1 MIIILIFCVVII
13 GIFLSFAGTNYK
25 EKYEEERHIRF
36 EISDSLTK
44 KEKENRQ
51 LSIQN
56 QYLSEKLLKQ
66 ANKIEKIGDIELY
79 AKTEKEKIEE
89 KKQKADFLLN
99 QAIKM
104 YDEKCHD
111 IRVKEKEILEQ
122 AKVDLIEYKRIVAL
136 AQSSVNTIEGMF
148 DKYLIPDV
156 SFFDMLAQKYSFD
169 ESGEQL
175 RLAREKTKLII
186 ENKLA
191 VKSMKNDNSTLFFV
205 ESLFLDYFNTK
216 VDLILKDAKLVN
228 YNILKQKII
237 DAYNIVNHLANAL
250 ESKITEVYLDARLDE
265 LSWIF
270 RVNELIQRKR
280 DEQRALRE
288 EERDRLKAK
297 KEAEKALIKTQKEI
311 NTLKEE
317 IERLTNEI
325 KNISDPKERES
336 IRKKIRK
343 NEEKLKERE
352 GFKTRVKSV
361 AEFGRQGF
369 VYIISNK
376 GSFGENIFKIG
387 MTRRLDPEIRI
398 NELFTSSIPF
408 PFDIHA
414 VIETSDAPLLEKKLH
429 NAFVLNRVNKVNHY
443 KEFFNVSCLEIKKV
457 VEDMGLKVQWTIE
470 ALSQQYQE
478 SMKIDKMINEN
489 YEYQKQYIAEW
500 ERKIIEVTDI
510 EEEIDEI

>member
-1 MIIILIFCVVII
+1 MIIILIFCVLVIVC
-13 GIFLSFAGTNYK
+13 FLSFGKTDYK
-25 EKYEEERHIRF
+25 KMYEE
-36 EISDSLTK
+36 

-51 LSIQN
+51 LSGQIQH
-56 QYLSEKLLKQ
+56 LSNKLLKQ

-89 KKQKADFLLN
+89 KNKKADFLLN

-191 VKSMKNDNSTLFFV
+191 VKSMKNDDSTLFFV

-237 DAYNIVNHLANAL
+237 DAYNIVNHLANVF

-265 LSWIF
+265 LNWIF
-270 RVNELIQRKR
+270 RVNELIQRKK
-280 DEQRALRE
+280 DEQRALKE

-297 KEAEKALIKTQKEI
+297 KEAEKELIKTNNEI
-311 NTLKEE
+311 QSTMEKIN
-317 IERLTNEI
+317 RLTAEI
-325 KNISDPKERES
+325 KKTTTPEERVVL
-336 IRKKIRK
+336 
-343 NEEKLKERE
+343 EEKLNIEKENLKE
-352 GFKTRVKSV
+352 HKKNQARVKSV
-361 AEFGRQGF
+361 AEFGTQGF

-500 ERKIIEVTDI
+500 ERKIIEVTDFEDET
-510 EEEIDEI
+510 EEF

>member
-1 MIIILIFCVVII
+1 MIIILIFCVMII
-13 GIFLSFAGTNYK
+13 GIFLSFASTNYK

-191 VKSMKNDNSTLFFV
+191 VKSMKNDDSTLFFV

-265 LSWIF
+265 LNWIF
-270 RVNELIQRKR
+270 RVNELIQRKK
-280 DEQRALRE
+280 DEQRALKE

-311 NTLKEE
+311 KTAEE
-317 IERLTNEI
+317 EVNKLTIEI
-325 KNISDPKERES
+325 KNNLDAKERETL
-336 IRKKIRK
+336 IKKLRKY
-343 NEEKLKERE
+343 EEKIKELE
-352 GFKTRVKSV
+352 GYKIRVKSV
-361 AEFGRQGF
+361 AEFGKQGF